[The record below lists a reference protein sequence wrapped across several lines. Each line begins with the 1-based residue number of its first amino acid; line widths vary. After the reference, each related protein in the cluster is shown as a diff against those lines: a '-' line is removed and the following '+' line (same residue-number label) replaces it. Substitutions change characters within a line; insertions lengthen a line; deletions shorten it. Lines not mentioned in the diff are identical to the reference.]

1 MRRGRGL
8 TLAEWGSPSDG
19 DGMEKIRCLLADDHG
34 IVREGVRLLLES
46 QSDLEVVGEAC
57 ETGEAVRLAWEL
69 SPDVALVDLCMD
81 GTAGLDVIREIKRLG
96 GRTAVIAL
104 SMQDC
109 DEQVLRVLEAGAAGF
124 VPKRAAPADLIAA
137 VRAVYRDGA
146 FLHPAAAR
154 ALLRDFTGRS
164 SGRDREGADG
174 LTDREVQVLRLLA
187 SGEGNR
193 QVADTLGIAV
203 GTVERHRANIM
214 YKLGLHTRTDLIKY
228 AIRRRLIAVE
238 EA

>member
-1 MRRGRGL
+1 MQ
-8 TLAEWGSPSDG
+8 
-19 DGMEKIRCLLADDHG
+19 KIRCLLADDHG

-46 QSDLEVVGEAC
+46 QSDLEVVGEAG
-57 ETGEAVRLAWEL
+57 EAREAVRLAWEL

-81 GTAGLDVIREIKRLG
+81 GTSGLDVIREIKRLG
-96 GRTAVIAL
+96 SRTAVVAL
-104 SMQDC
+104 SMQDG

-137 VRAVYRDGA
+137 VRAVHRDGA
-146 FLHPAAAR
+146 FLHPSAAR
-154 ALLRDFTGRS
+154 ALLRDFTGRN
-164 SGRDREGADG
+164 GRDREGLDG
-174 LTDREVQVLRLLA
+174 LTEREVQVLRLLA

>member
-1 MRRGRGL
+1 MQ
-8 TLAEWGSPSDG
+8 
-19 DGMEKIRCLLADDHG
+19 KIRCLLADDHG
-34 IVREGVRLLLES
+34 IVREGVRLLLEG
-46 QSDLEVVGEAC
+46 QSDLEVVGEAS
-57 ETGEAVRLAWEL
+57 EAREAVRLAWEL

-96 GRTAVIAL
+96 GRTAVVAL

-137 VRAVYRDGA
+137 VRAVHRDGA
-146 FLHPAAAR
+146 FLHPSAAR
-154 ALLRDFTGRS
+154 ALLRDFTGRN
-164 SGRDREGADG
+164 GRDRDGQDG

-214 YKLGLHTRTDLIKY
+214 YKLGLHTRTDLIKS